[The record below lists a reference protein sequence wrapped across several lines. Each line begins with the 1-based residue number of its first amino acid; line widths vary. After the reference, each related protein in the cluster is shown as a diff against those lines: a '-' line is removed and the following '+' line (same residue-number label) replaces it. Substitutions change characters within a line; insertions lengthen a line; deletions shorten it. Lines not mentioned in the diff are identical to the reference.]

1 LHRLIVNSS
10 TYRQSSKAS
19 PELLAKDPYN
29 RLLARG
35 ARLRVEGEVIR
46 DIQLA
51 ASGLLNPALGGPSA
65 MPPAPAFL
73 FQPPASYAPFPWI
86 EAKGPDRYRRG
97 VYTWRRRSTP
107 YPLLSTFDVPEGNT
121 SCVRRVRSNT
131 PLQALVTLNETIA
144 IEAARALGRKAL
156 AEGGPTDAERI
167 SYAFR
172 RCVGRKP
179 SESETAVLLKLLDD
193 QNRHFAEGWASPWE
207 IVTGSKTEKPADLP
221 KGTSPTQWAAYTVL
235 ARVLLNL
242 DETITKE

>member
-1 LHRLIVNSS
+1 MENGWKVKDLHRLIVESA
-10 TYRQSSKAS
+10 TYRQSSKAT

-35 ARLRVEGEVIR
+35 ARLRVEGEVVR

-51 ASGLLNPALGGPSA
+51 VSGLLNPAIGGPST

-97 VYTWRRRSTP
+97 VYTLRRRSTP

-144 IEAARALGRKAL
+144 VEASRALARKAL
-156 AEGGPTDAERI
+156 AEGGATDADR
-167 SYAFR
+167 
-172 RCVGRKP
+172 
-179 SESETAVLLKLLDD
+179 
-193 QNRHFAEGWASPWE
+193 
-207 IVTGSKTEKPADLP
+207 
-221 KGTSPTQWAAYTVL
+221 
-235 ARVLLNL
+235 
-242 DETITKE
+242 